1 MEIREKIGECVI
13 SVALDKRHPILGEV
27 IKFPLCV
34 RFCIDRKYYFYKIGE
49 SLTEEDYKKIV
60 NVNTGLGR
68 IGKPDSPSQRHK
80 DWENTMRKYCDR
92 VAELAETTT
101 LTLDKIKTMLT
112 GRCNENSFI
121 GVWAEVA
128 KSKKIG
134 TADSYASALRSFVRC
149 LGFLKSEYSNIL
161 RTGENGGAA
170 KIDEWLEKYG
180 NNDAISKLGFSVDA
194 AKIHRWVEK
203 LVDEGKAKA
212 TIGIYLRSCR
222 VVVNECIRRGYMEQ
236 RNYPFKDKDPE
247 LVSVPKGGNR
257 KHEYLDKWEMTQL
270 YEVFIKKSFPSKWGE
285 ARKKEINESLGLFLF
300 MYLGNGLN
308 LADVANLRYDDF
320 FRLHNGAAI
329 RFERQKTA
337 DRTDNDSEVIIP
349 IIPELRTILGELAT
363 PYEAG
368 ERLFPFILKDATDPR
383 EVQRRVQQGN
393 QNIKKRMRALA
404 ESLGW
409 QKQISATWCR
419 HSFASVLSHAGVP
432 QEYISEAMGH
442 STGGNVT
449 MGYVG
454 RFPLDMQMEYNGK
467 LLDTRK
473 PEPEQDLNDF
483 INSLTNEQRKELQEL
498 LKKFGK

>member
-1 MEIREKIGECVI
+1 MGIREKIGECVI

-27 IKFPLCV
+27 VKYPLCV
-34 RFCIDRKYYFYKIGE
+34 RFCIDRKYYFHPVGE
-49 SLTEEDYKKIV
+49 SLTEEDYRKIL
-60 NVNTGLGR
+60 NVSTGIGR
-68 IGKPDSPSQRHK
+68 IGKPDSPSMRHK
-80 DWENTMRKYCDR
+80 EWENTMKKYCER
-92 VAELAETTT
+92 VAELDESTT
-101 LTLDKIKTMLT
+101 LTLDKIKTLLT

-134 TADSYASALRSFVRC
+134 TGDSYASALRSFVRC
-149 LGFLKSEYSNIL
+149 LGLLKSEYSKIQ

-203 LVDEGKAKA
+203 LTDEGKAKA

-222 VVVNECIRRGYMEQ
+222 VVVNECIRRGYIEQ
-236 RNYPFKDKDPE
+236 RNYPFNDKDPE

-257 KHEYLDKWEMTQL
+257 KHEYLSVGEMTQL
-270 YEVFIKKSFPSKWGE
+270 YDVFLNKSYPESWGE
-285 ARKKEINESLGLFLF
+285 ERKKEINEALGLFLF

-320 FRLHNGAAI
+320 YRLHKGSAI
-329 RFERQKTA
+329 RFERQKTS
-337 DRTDNDSEVIIP
+337 DRTDNNSEVIIP
-349 IIPELRTILGELAT
+349 IIPELKTIIGELAT

-368 ERLFPFILKDATDPR
+368 ERLFPFILKDAITPK
-383 EVQRRVQQGN
+383 EVQRRVQQEN
-393 QNIKKRMRALA
+393 QNIKKRMRVLA

-409 QKQISATWCR
+409 QKQISPTWCR

-432 QEYISEAMGH
+432 REYISEAMGH
-442 STGGNVT
+442 SIGGNVT

-454 RFPLDMQMEYNGK
+454 RFPLDMQMEYNAK
-467 LLDTRK
+467 LLDIKK
-473 PEPEQDLNDF
+473 PEPEKDLSDF
-483 INSLTNEQRKELQEL
+483 VNNLSDEQRKALQEI